1 MSVECQV
8 DRSQIKNR
16 EIAMRT
22 LKARIYQQEVE
33 AQISRT
39 QAARKQQVSFTVI
52 VLCLLIVYKTSC
64 CLSITVFFD
73 IDKARVNARVI
84 YIKNHCY

>member
-1 MSVECQV
+1 MFYVGISVECQV

-16 EIAMRT
+16 GIAMRT

-39 QAARKQQVSFTVI
+39 QAARKQQVLFTVI
-52 VLCLLIVYKTSC
+52 WLCLLIVYKTSW
-64 CLSITVFFD
+64 CLSI
-73 IDKARVNARVI
+73 I
-84 YIKNHCY
+84 YF

>member
-1 MSVECQV
+1 V

-52 VLCLLIVYKTSC
+52 LLCLLCALWYAHKWGEQSVPM
-64 CLSITVFFD
+64 
-73 IDKARVNARVI
+73 
-84 YIKNHCY
+84 